1 MKAALIGNQNSGK
14 TTLFNLLT
22 GANQQIG
29 NWPGVTIEKKSGVI
43 RGTDGFEVVDLPG
56 IYSLSPYTSE
66 ESVSREFVLTESP
79 DCIINII
86 DATSIERSLYLTSQV
101 LELDCPVI
109 VALNMADIMKRKGV
123 EIDVKKLSE
132 KLGVPVVSI
141 SALKKTGVDTLI
153 DEIKNYA
160 RIERRKDKIYSPRI
174 EKAIEIVENELAGKD
189 KRFKAVKILERDA
202 KLAAVMTESAAEAAQ
217 SLERAQGMDTEQIFA
232 NARYDYIA
240 NVKDACVTHLPVK
253 ESVTDRLDKV
263 FLNKWAAIPIFA
275 VIMAAIYFLSVGV
288 VGGLTVE
295 LVDSGFG
302 LLGETVSNGLVSIG
316 ASDWAA
322 SLVSDGI
329 IAGVGAALNFVP
341 QLIIMFLCLAL
352 LETTG
357 YMSRIAFFL
366 DRLFK
371 RFGLSGK
378 SLIPFIVGAG
388 CSVPAI
394 MSTRTIEDEDEKR
407 MTIML
412 TPFIPCSA
420 KLPIISMFGGFFF
433 GSFAW
438 VASLSLYVLAIV
450 VILLSALVMKKFFF
464 KGQPASFISELPD
477 YKLPNAKY
485 VLRQVWERIFAF
497 IKRAGTVILLC
508 SVVIWFLLSFSIKFE
523 YGVDVENSMLAGI
536 GNCLAWVFYPILGEW
551 SWAATVSAIQGL
563 VAKEQVVSSMAIIAG
578 LAEDVAEGS
587 AILGQGIFSF
597 FTGASAYAFMVFN
610 LFSAPCFGAIGA
622 MRKELGS
629 AKKMWIAIAFQ
640 TGMAWVL
647 ASVIN
652 GIGSV
657 ILLLL

>member
-1 MKAALIGNQNSGK
+1 MQAALIGNQNSGK

-22 GANQQIG
+22 GSNQQIG
-29 NWPGVTIEKKSGVI
+29 NWPGVTIEKKSGAL
-43 RGTDGFEVVDLPG
+43 RGAEGWQVVDLPG

-66 ESVSREFVLTESP
+66 ENVSRDFVLNSRP
-79 DCIINII
+79 DLIINII
-86 DATSIERSLYLTSQV
+86 DATSIERSLYLTTQI
-101 LELDCPVI
+101 LELDCPV
-109 VALNMADIMKRKGV
+109 VLALNMADIMKRKGV
-123 EIDVKKLSE
+123 TVNEQKLSAF
-132 KLGVPVVSI
+132 LGVPVVSI
-141 SALKKTGVDTLI
+141 SALKRTGIDKLI
-153 DEIKNYA
+153 DAVKKCEPKKSVGDMFSPQ
-160 RIERRKDKIYSPRI
+160 IERAVQSVQKD
-174 EKAIEIVENELAGKD
+174 VGGDN
-189 KRFKAVKILERDA
+189 KRFKAVKLLERDVR
-202 KLAAVMTESAAEAAQ
+202 LAPVTSTRIEQSAAA
-217 SLERAQGMDTEQIFA
+217 LEKSEGMDTEQIFA
-232 NARYDYIA
+232 DARYKYIA
-240 NVKDACVTHLPVK
+240 RAKAAAITVEAPK
-253 ESVTDRLDKV
+253 ESVTDKLDKV

-275 VIMAAIYFLSVGV
+275 AIMALIYFLSVGL
-288 VGGLTVE
+288 VGTFTVD
-295 LVDSGFG
+295 LVDGGFGKLAELANNG
-302 LLGETVSNGLVSIG
+302 LLGIG

-378 SLIPFIVGAG
+378 SLIPFIVGVG

-420 KLPIISMFGGFFF
+420 KLPIISMFGGYFF
-433 GSFAW
+433 GAFAW
-438 VASLSLYVLAIV
+438 VASLSLYMLAIA
-450 VILLSALVMKKFFF
+450 VILVSALIMKKFFF

-477 YKLPNAKY
+477 YKLPSPRY

-508 SVVIWFLLSFSIKFE
+508 SVIIWFLASFSFKFE
-523 YGVDVENSMLAGI
+523 YGVDIGDSMLAGI
-536 GNCLAWVFYPILGEW
+536 GNCLAWVFYPMLGEW

-563 VAKEQVVSSMAIIAG
+563 VAKEQVVSSMAVIAG
-578 LAEDVAEGS
+578 LAEDITEGGLLFGS
-587 AILGQGIFSF
+587 GVFLF
-597 FTGASAYAFMVFN
+597 FTDASAYAFMVFN

-622 MRKELGS
+622 MRRELGS
-629 AKKMWIAIAFQ
+629 AKKMWVAIAFQ
-640 TGMAWVL
+640 TGIAWVL
-647 ASVIN
+647 ATVIN
-652 GIGSV
+652 AIGSL
-657 ILLLL
+657 ILLL